1 MEEHVLTEGKLLD
14 EKGNLLEAGYSTS
27 LVKEYD
33 SSKIKA
39 GKMRIKEWD
48 YYYFGDDQ
56 YGIARTIDD
65 NRYRGLC
72 SFSILDFQKKEFLN
86 HAKRF
91 AFPMGKVNLPSTSED
106 GSVSKMGKKYS
117 ISFENRKGQRH
128 LHAEFERKKKNF
140 ICDKG

>member
-48 YYYFGDDQ
+48 YYYIGDEE
-56 YGIARTIDD
+56 YGIALTIDD
-65 NRYRGLC
+65 NSYMGLV
-72 SFSILDFQKKEFLN
+72 SASILDFKN
-86 HAKRF
+86 
-91 AFPMGKVNLPSTSED
+91 
-106 GSVSKMGKKYS
+106 KKY
-117 ISFENRKGQRH
+117 INNELQ
-128 LHAEFERKKKNF
+128 
-140 ICDKG
+140 

>member
-1 MEEHVLTEGKLLD
+1 MLY
-14 EKGNLLEAGYSTS
+14 NLFEAGYSTS

-48 YYYFGDDQ
+48 YYYFGDNQ

-91 AFPMGKVNLPSTSED
+91 AFPMGKVNLPSTTIRKSIFFKETDISLSE
-106 GSVSKMGKKYS
+106 
-117 ISFENRKGQRH
+117 ISDMNSRMCMVF
-128 LHAEFERKKKNF
+128 
-140 ICDKG
+140 

>member
-72 SFSILDFQKKEFLN
+72 SFSILDFQKKEFLLPLKLRMKMPLSFSVF
-86 HAKRF
+86 KRNRIF
-91 AFPMGKVNLPSTSED
+91 LP
-106 GSVSKMGKKYS
+106 
-117 ISFENRKGQRH
+117 H
-128 LHAEFERKKKNF
+128 L
-140 ICDKG
+140 